1 MTIEIKNVSKKFK
14 GVEVLKDVSMTLR
27 EGHIYGFIGHNGSGK
42 TVLLK
47 LICAFLEPS
56 AGEILFDGINVI
68 KNNQFPPS
76 TRALIERPSFIS
88 ELSGKENLELLA
100 NIEKKIGEKEI
111 EEVLDKVGLTEN
123 KDKLYYKYSLGMK
136 QKLGIAQVLMEDPKI
151 MILDEPMNG
160 LDEDSVNK
168 LREILLEEK
177 EKNKLIIL
185 ATHIKEDIELLCD
198 EIYKF
203 DDGVVSEEVKTSIEL
218 NRETLKQESIKEQ
231 EQTDIEII

>member
-1 MTIEIKNVSKKFK
+1 MIIEIKNVSKKFK
-14 GVEVLKDVSMTLR
+14 GVEVLKDVSMTLT
-27 EGHIYGFIGHNGSGK
+27 EGHVYGFIGHNGSGK

-56 AGEILFDGINVI
+56 SGEILFDGINVI

-100 NIEKKIGEKEI
+100 NIEKKIGENQI
-111 EEVLDKVGLTEN
+111 EEVLDKLNLTDD
-123 KDKLYYKYSLGMK
+123 KDKLYFKYSLGMK

-160 LDEDSVNK
+160 LDEESIKRV
-168 LREILLEEK
+168 REILLEEK
-177 EKNKLIIL
+177 KKNKLIIL
-185 ATHIKEDIELLCD
+185 ATHIKEDIDLLCD

-203 DDGVVSEEVKTSIEL
+203 NDGVVTKETSI
-218 NRETLKQESIKEQ
+218 NNQ
-231 EQTDIEII
+231 EQTNLEII